1 MKKNKVD
8 YISCLNI
15 SFFAFAVLLLLFVV
29 FLSFQPTYRKDKVI
43 LKLIYATNATNTNES
58 ARITSESF
66 KSSRL
71 PLKAST
77 EVQTASGD
85 NKSYSRLIKADTL
98 EIPVNYTEII
108 YPGMELPIYTF
119 ISEDGSSQYRM
130 YVERETNGIISKGY
144 IKAKQK
150 LDGLKIKYDYDINS
164 KFIDIKSEKFGEIT
178 PVDAS
183 TEITGDLVKVFG
195 YTGLYYNQNNGNK
208 EYYIYGYYMNR
219 EPGFFIAN
227 SSGSMIPGTLPV
239 EISNKE

>member
-1 MKKNKVD
+1 
-8 YISCLNI
+8 
-15 SFFAFAVLLLLFVV
+15 
-29 FLSFQPTYRKDKVI
+29 
-43 LKLIYATNATNTNES
+43 
-58 ARITSESF
+58 
-66 KSSRL
+66 
-71 PLKAST
+71 
-77 EVQTASGD
+77 
-85 NKSYSRLIKADTL
+85 
-98 EIPVNYTEII
+98 
-108 YPGMELPIYTF
+108 
-119 ISEDGSSQYRM
+119 M

-144 IKAKQK
+144 IKAEQK